1 MVKTN
6 LLEETESRKIIEK
19 RGRFTVVEYLR
30 DISVSPKMA
39 QEAYFASEMNVRKR
53 QLVADIDPKT
63 GVYAQAGEMQ
73 MMIGDVEAATN
84 VKGAGDFL
92 KKLVRSSVTSE
103 TIIKPRYTGKGSL
116 VLEPTFYHILLMDLD
131 EWEGDVVIEDG
142 MFLACEDTVELEITS
157 RKNVS
162 SLILGG
168 EGIWNTL
175 LAGYGLVALESPVPA
190 DELIV
195 VDLED
200 DVIKIDGSMAIAWS
214 STLKFTVEKT
224 TSTLVGSLASG
235 EGFVNVYSGTGRVL
249 IAPVRENKGIN
260 APKE

>member
-6 LLEETESRKIIEK
+6 LLEETDSRKIVEK

-53 QLVADIDPKT
+53 QLIADIDPKT

-92 KKLVRSSVTSE
+92 KKLVKSSVTSE

-116 VLEPTFYHILLMDLD
+116 VLEPTFYHILLVDLD

-142 MFLACEDTVELEITS
+142 MFLACEDTVDIEVTS

-168 EGIWNTL
+168 EGIWNTM
-175 LAGYGLVALESPVPA
+175 LAGYGIVAL
-190 DELIV
+190 
-195 VDLED
+195 
-200 DVIKIDGSMAIAWS
+200 
-214 STLKFTVEKT
+214 
-224 TSTLVGSLASG
+224 
-235 EGFVNVYSGTGRVL
+235 
-249 IAPVRENKGIN
+249 
-260 APKE
+260 

>member
-6 LLEETESRKIIEK
+6 LLEETESRKIVGQ

-53 QLVADIDPKT
+53 QLIADIDPKV
-63 GVYAQAGEMQ
+63 GVFAQAGEMQ
-73 MMIGDVEAATN
+73 MMIGDIEVATN

-92 KKLVRSSVTSE
+92 KKLVKSSVTSE

-142 MFLACEDTVELEITS
+142 MFLACEDTVELEVTA

-168 EGIWNTL
+168 EGIWNTM

-200 DVIKIDGSMAIAWS
+200 DIIKLDGSMAVAWS

-235 EGFVNVYSGTGRVL
+235 EGFVNVYTGTGRVL

>member
-1 MVKTN
+1 MIKTN
-6 LLEETESRKIIEK
+6 LLEETESRKIVEK
-19 RGRFTVVEYLR
+19 RGRFTVIEYLR

-53 QLVADIDPKT
+53 QLIADIDPKT
-63 GVYAQAGEMQ
+63 GVFAQAGEMQ
-73 MMIGDVEAATN
+73 MMIGDVEAETN

-92 KKLVRSSVTSE
+92 KKLVKSSVTSE

-162 SLILGG
+162 SMILGG
-168 EGIWNTL
+168 EGIWNTM

-195 VDLED
+195 ADLED
-200 DVIKIDGSMAIAWS
+200 DVIKLDGSMAIAWS

-235 EGFVNVYSGTGRVL
+235 EGFVNVYTGTGRVL
-249 IAPVRENKGIN
+249 IAPVRDNKGIN

>member
-6 LLEETESRKIIEK
+6 LLEETESRKIVEQ

-53 QLVADIDPKT
+53 QLIADIDPKV
-63 GVYAQAGEMQ
+63 GVFAQAGEMQ
-73 MMIGDVEAATN
+73 MMIGDIEAATN
-84 VKGAGDFL
+84 VKGASDFL
-92 KKLVRSSVTSE
+92 KKLVKSSVTSE

-142 MFLACEDTVELEITS
+142 MFLACEDTVELEVTA

-168 EGIWNTL
+168 EGIWNTM

-200 DVIKIDGSMAIAWS
+200 DIIKLDGSMAVAWS

-235 EGFVNVYSGTGRVL
+235 EGFVNVYTGTGRVL

>member
-6 LLEETESRKIIEK
+6 LLEETESRKIVEQ

-53 QLVADIDPKT
+53 QLIADIDPKV
-63 GVYAQAGEMQ
+63 GVFAQAGEMQ
-73 MMIGDVEAATN
+73 MMIGDIEAATN

-92 KKLVRSSVTSE
+92 KKLVKSSVTSE

-142 MFLACEDTVELEITS
+142 MFLACEDTVELEVTA
-157 RKNVS
+157 RKNDS

-168 EGIWNTL
+168 EGIWNTM

-200 DVIKIDGSMAIAWS
+200 DIIKLDGSMAVAWS

-235 EGFVNVYSGTGRVL
+235 EGFVNVYTGTGRVL

>member
-6 LLEETESRKIIEK
+6 LLEETESRKIVEQ

-53 QLVADIDPKT
+53 QLIADIDPKV
-63 GVYAQAGEMQ
+63 GVFAQAGEMQ
-73 MMIGDVEAATN
+73 MMIGDIEAATN

-92 KKLVRSSVTSE
+92 KKLVKSSVTSE

-142 MFLACEDTVELEITS
+142 MFLACEDTVELEVTELPEDIQS
-157 RKNVS
+157 R
-162 SLILGG
+162 
-168 EGIWNTL
+168 
-175 LAGYGLVALESPVPA
+175 AG
-190 DELIV
+190 
-195 VDLED
+195 
-200 DVIKIDGSMAIAWS
+200 
-214 STLKFTVEKT
+214 
-224 TSTLVGSLASG
+224 
-235 EGFVNVYSGTGRVL
+235 
-249 IAPVRENKGIN
+249 
-260 APKE
+260 

>member
-6 LLEETESRKIIEK
+6 LLEETESRKIVEQ

-53 QLVADIDPKT
+53 QLIADIDPKV
-63 GVYAQAGEMQ
+63 GVFAQAGERQ
-73 MMIGDVEAATN
+73 MMIGDIEAATN

-92 KKLVRSSVTSE
+92 KKLVKSSVTSE

-142 MFLACEDTVELEITS
+142 MFLACEDTVELEVTA

-168 EGIWNTL
+168 EGIWNTM

-200 DVIKIDGSMAIAWS
+200 DIIKLDGSMAGAWS

-235 EGFVNVYSGTGRVL
+235 EGFVNVYTGTGRVL

>member
-6 LLEETESRKIIEK
+6 LLEETESRKIVEQ

-53 QLVADIDPKT
+53 QLIADIDPKV
-63 GVYAQAGEMQ
+63 GVFAQASEMQ
-73 MMIGDVEAATN
+73 MMIGDIEAATN

-92 KKLVRSSVTSE
+92 KKLVKSSVTSE
-103 TIIKPRYTGKGSL
+103 TIIKPKYTGKGSL

-142 MFLACEDTVELEITS
+142 MFLACEDTVELEVTA

-168 EGIWNTL
+168 EGIWNTM

-200 DVIKIDGSMAIAWS
+200 DIIKLDGSMAVAWS

-235 EGFVNVYSGTGRVL
+235 EGFVNVYTGTGRVL

>member
-1 MVKTN
+1 MVTTN
-6 LLEETESRKIIEK
+6 LMAETDSRKIIEK

-53 QLVADIDPKT
+53 QLIADIDPKT
-63 GVYAQAGEMQ
+63 GVFAQAGEMQ
-73 MMIGDVEAATN
+73 MMIGDIEASTN

-92 KKLVRSSVTSE
+92 KKLVKSSVTSE
-103 TIIKPRYTGKGSL
+103 TIIKPRYTGSGSL
-116 VLEPTFYHILLMDLD
+116 VLEPTFYHILLVDLD
-131 EWEGDVVIEDG
+131 EWEGDVVVEDG
-142 MFLACEDTVELEITS
+142 MFLACEDTVELEVTA
-157 RKNVS
+157 RKNAS

-168 EGIWNTL
+168 EGIWNTM

-190 DELIV
+190 DELIS
-195 VDLED
+195 VDLKD
-200 DVIKIDGSMAIAWS
+200 DVIKIDGNMAIAWS
-214 STLKFTVEKT
+214 SSLKFTVEKT

-235 EGFVNVYSGTGRVL
+235 EGFVNVYTGTGRVL

>member
-6 LLEETESRKIIEK
+6 LLEETESRKIVEQ

-53 QLVADIDPKT
+53 QLIADIDPKV
-63 GVYAQAGEMQ
+63 GVFAQAGEMQ
-73 MMIGDVEAATN
+73 MMIGDIEAATN
-84 VKGAGDFL
+84 VKGAGDFF
-92 KKLVRSSVTSE
+92 KKLVQSSVTSE
-103 TIIKPRYTGKGSL
+103 TIIKPRYTGKGTL
-116 VLEPTFYHILLMDLD
+116 VLEPTFYHILLVDLD
-131 EWEGDVVIEDG
+131 EWKGDVVIEDG
-142 MFLACEDTVELEITS
+142 MFLACEDTVELEVTA

-168 EGIWNTL
+168 EGIWNTM
-175 LAGYGLVALESPVPA
+175 LAGSGLVALESPVPA

-195 VDLED
+195 ADLED
-200 DVIKIDGSMAIAWS
+200 DVIKLDGSMAIAWS
-214 STLKFTVEKT
+214 SSLKFTVEKT

-249 IAPVRENKGIN
+249 IAPVRENIGIN